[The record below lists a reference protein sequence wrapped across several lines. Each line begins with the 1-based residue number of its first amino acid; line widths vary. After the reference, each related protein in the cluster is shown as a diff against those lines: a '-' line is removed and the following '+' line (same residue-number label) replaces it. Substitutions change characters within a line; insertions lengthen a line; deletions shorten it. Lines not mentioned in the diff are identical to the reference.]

1 MAKTL
6 YIHKNGKINAKS
18 YGAANKDLSVSIL
31 DATSFVLVR
40 LAKPALFYQLEV
52 VFSTHR

>member
-18 YGAANKDLSVSIL
+18 YGAVNKDLISIL